1 MSAGVL
7 GSALLNQ
14 LFRVFQ
20 VVNCKGQHSISYTLS
35 RNHTV
40 VVEYSHDK
48 DTDMFQVTAP
58 PASPLS
64 RRRTTSCCFK
74 MDEESCVSED

>member
-1 MSAGVL
+1 MSCGVPC
-7 GSALLNQ
+7 SALPNQ
-14 LFRVFQ
+14 LFLVFQ

-58 PASPLS
+58 SASLS
-64 RRRTTSCCFK
+64 SSDHFL
-74 MDEESCVSED
+74 